1 MLEGKTPSELIDLVR
16 QLVGEVT
23 RLRGENEKLSHA
35 VARLRLDNQAL
46 KDELGRLKHLP
57 PRPPQKPSGME
68 KATDQSER
76 GAQGEEGEEG
86 EAAKR
91 RRGPGVSKLSIDR
104 TETLSVAAPAGS
116 RHKGF
121 EDIIVQDLMAE
132 GRNDTISTRALG
144 DTGRQGA
151 DCAAACKDCGRL
163 RARILFVWC

>member
-1 MLEGKTPSELIDLVR
+1 MSPGASDSVEGKTPSELIDLVR

-46 KDELGRLKHLP
+46 KDELARLKHLP

-68 KATDQSER
+68 KATDQPER
-76 GAQGEEGEEG
+76 GAQGEEG

-121 EDIIVQDLMAE
+121 EDIIVQDLMVKAE
-132 GRNDTISTRALG
+132 TTRY
-144 DTGRQGA
+144 R
-151 DCAAACKDCGRL
+151 RE
-163 RARILFVWC
+163 RF

>member
-1 MLEGKTPSELIDLVR
+1 MIQAGDESWRRDSLEGKTPSELIDLVR

-46 KDELGRLKHLP
+46 KDELGRRKHLP

-68 KATDQSER
+68 KATDQPER
-76 GAQGEEGEEG
+76 GAQG

-104 TETLSVAAPAGS
+104 TETRGS
-116 RHKGF
+116 ASR
-121 EDIIVQDLMAE
+121 
-132 GRNDTISTRALG
+132 GR
-144 DTGRQGA
+144 
-151 DCAAACKDCGRL
+151 
-163 RARILFVWC
+163 